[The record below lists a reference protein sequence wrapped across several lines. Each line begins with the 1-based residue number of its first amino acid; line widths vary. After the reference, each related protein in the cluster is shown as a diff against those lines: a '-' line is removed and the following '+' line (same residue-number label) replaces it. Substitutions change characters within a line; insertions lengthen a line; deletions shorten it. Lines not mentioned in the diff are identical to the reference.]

1 MFSWIAF
8 GYLPLELQSQPL
20 TGQLKWQNL
29 IIAEIPT
36 FLKYI
41 TNEQLKKGWGVDGL
55 VQENVGNGGNLSVNK
70 WIKQLEPGFLPQ
82 QIVSLEET
90 GEDMKN
96 AYIWISASK
105 KKMFRS
111 EMEKKN
117 IPGPVMPLVKYR
129 QLC

>member
-1 MFSWIAF
+1 M
-8 GYLPLELQSQPL
+8 
-20 TGQLKWQNL
+20 
-29 IIAEIPT
+29 
-36 FLKYI
+36 
-41 TNEQLKKGWGVDGL
+41 DGL

-111 EMEKKN
+111 EMEKK
-117 IPGPVMPLVKYR
+117 IYLV
-129 QLC
+129 Q